1 LFWNLEPD
9 KWAVKKGWKNVKE
22 AKEIVQDAIDKYKE
36 LGGKL
41 PKK

>member
-1 LFWNLEPD
+1 MGGNEGLE
-9 KWAVKKGWKNVKE
+9 KCQE

-36 LGGKL
+36 LCGKL